1 MIRKAVSF
9 LLIAALF
16 ILPASAGDAFPR
28 SSAGAAILVHPASG
42 RVLFAKNENKRM
54 LMASTTKLMTALT
67 TVQRLSPETTAEIKE
82 EWTRVEGSSM
92 YLHPGEHCSVRDL
105 LEGLLLASGNDA
117 ALALAGLAGG
127 DTETFVA
134 AMNAKAAEMGL
145 DNTHFDN
152 PHGLDS
158 PGQYSTAAD
167 LAVIMREVCREPVL
181 REIIGMRSAD
191 VGGKVLENHNKLL
204 RSCRGVFGGKTGYT
218 KAAGRCLV
226 TCCERDGME
235 FICVTLSD
243 PDDWR
248 DHEALYDW
256 AYGKYHQVTVGEP
269 LPMKVIGGEA
279 DAVCAAPEESAV
291 LCLEENEGYTAEV
304 ALPPFLF
311 APVPDG
317 ERVGLMTVRTDGG
330 ASVSVHLRCRGN
342 VPADLGTKRAL
353 REIVDRFLGIYAE

>member
-9 LLIAALF
+9 LLISAFFVLT
-16 ILPASAGDAFPR
+16 ASADDSFPR
-28 SSAGAAILVHPASG
+28 TSAGAAILVHPASG
-42 RVLFAKNENKRM
+42 RVLYAKNANKRM

-67 TVQRLSPETTAEIKE
+67 AAQMISPETTAEIKE
-82 EWTRVEGSSM
+82 EWTRIEGSSM
-92 YLHPGEHCSVRDL
+92 YLRPGELCSVREL

-127 DTETFVA
+127 DTESFVA

-167 LAVIMREVCREPVL
+167 LAVIMQEVCREPVL
-181 REIIGMRSAD
+181 REIIGMRYAG
-191 VGGKVLENHNKLL
+191 VGGRVLENHNKLL

-218 KAAGRCLV
+218 KAAGRCLA

-235 FICVTLSD
+235 LICVTLSD

-256 AYGKYHQVTVGEP
+256 AYGKYHQVTVGETLP
-269 LPMKVIGGEA
+269 LKVIGGEA
-279 DAVCAAPEESAV
+279 DAVYAAPEADAA
-291 LCLEENEGYTAEV
+291 LCLEENEGYTVEFT
-304 ALPPFLF
+304 LPPFLF
-311 APVPDG
+311 APVLDG
-317 ERVGLMTVRTDGG
+317 EQAGLMTVQTDGG
-330 ASVSVHLRCRGN
+330 AGVRIRLRCRGN
-342 VPADLGTKRAL
+342 VPADLGVKRAL
-353 REIVDRFLGIYAE
+353 REIVDRFIGIYAV